1 MGFYIVSTPIGNLGD
16 LSSRAEEVLKNSS
29 FILCEKKERALKLV
43 SHLGLKNL
51 KLISYHDDKIDSIF
65 PIILENNRA
74 GKNISLISDAGTP
87 LISDPGNILIKRL
100 IHEGIEP
107 IAIPGPTSIIPAL
120 LLSSFDIS
128 KFIYLGFMSK
138 SKRKIKTELEPYL
151 DTNIPVIILTS
162 MNDIKRILDILSAK
176 NEIFNLSISKELT
189 KKNEKTF
196 RFQSNQFDESKLE
209 NFLSKGEFV
218 TVIQKLKTS
227 ENNKIHYKKIE
238 KRIMELRKLNYSK
251 NDIVKILVKNELIKK
266 NLAYDL
272 VVKYWPNQN

>member
-1 MGFYIVSTPIGNLGD
+1 MSFYIVSTPIGNLSD
-16 LSSRAEEVLKNSS
+16 LSSRAEEVLKTSS

-65 PIILENNRA
+65 PKILENSRA

-138 SKRKIKTELEPYL
+138 SKRKIQTELEPYL
-151 DTNIPVIILTS
+151 NTNMPVIILTS
-162 MNDIKRILDILSAK
+162 MNDIRRIVDILSKK

-189 KKNEKTF
+189 KRNEKTF
-196 RFQSNQFDESKLE
+196 RFQSNQFDEAKLE
-209 NFLSKGEFV
+209 NFISKGEFV
-218 TVIQKLKTS
+218 TIIQKLETS
-227 ENNKIHYKKIE
+227 ENNQINYKKIE
-238 KRIMELRKLNYSK
+238 KRIIELRKLNYSK
-251 NDIVKILVKNELIKK
+251 NDIVKILVRNELIKK

-272 VVKYWPNQN
+272 VIKYWPN

>member
-1 MGFYIVSTPIGNLGD
+1 MDWLLKIVW
-16 LSSRAEEVLKNSS
+16 
-29 FILCEKKERALKLV
+29 
-43 SHLGLKNL
+43 
-51 KLISYHDDKIDSIF
+51 YWF

-74 GKNISLISDAGTP
+74 GNNISLISDAGTP

-138 SKRKIKTELEPYL
+138 SKRKIQTELEPYL
-151 DTNIPVIILTS
+151 DTNLPVIILTS
-162 MNDIKRILDILSAK
+162 MNDIKRIVNILSTK

-196 RFQSNQFDESKLE
+196 RFQSSQFDEAKLE
-209 NFLSKGEFV
+209 NFISKGEFV
-218 TVIQKLKTS
+218 TIIQKLETS

-238 KRIMELRKLNYSK
+238 KRIVELRKLNYSK

-272 VVKYWPNQN
+272 VIKYWPNQD